1 MDNLTEKIHV
11 TKNII
16 MKKIYLIL
24 IFTLSLS
31 CKAQQAQEK
40 PGTDL
45 LVNLQPFVG
54 VWEYREGNDIFRVNI
69 WENNRYLKGHVE
81 FIEVDLINGLEVE
94 TVVKTSD
101 RCEANGFC
109 HFPVI
114 FGGSGDGQL
123 MSGLFSDNTIIIDNV
138 YKGKFGY
145 MSLTIIQNNC
155 TTCPTTAQWIVKEHR
170 GFKLDTE
177 PENFS
182 VPIDVI
188 LTKVN

>member
-1 MDNLTEKIHV
+1 
-11 TKNII
+11 
-16 MKKIYLIL
+16 MKYIYLIL

-31 CKAQQAQEK
+31 CKAQQPQEK

-45 LVNLQPFVG
+45 LVNMQPFVG

-69 WENNRYLKGHVE
+69 WEENNRLKGHVQ
-81 FIEVDLINGLEVE
+81 FIEIETINGLEVE

-114 FGGSGDGQL
+114 YGGSGNGEE
-123 MSGLFSDNTIIIDNV
+123 MYGIFSDNTIIINNE

-145 MSLTIIQNNC
+145 MTLTLIPNSC

-188 LTKVN
+188 LTKVD